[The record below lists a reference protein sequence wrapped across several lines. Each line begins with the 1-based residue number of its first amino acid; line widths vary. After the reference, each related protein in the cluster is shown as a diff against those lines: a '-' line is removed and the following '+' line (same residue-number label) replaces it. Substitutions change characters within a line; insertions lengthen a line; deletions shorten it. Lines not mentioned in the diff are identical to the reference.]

1 MILEH
6 RKKCLYE
13 VLSYRE
19 LGALYYYSNGR
30 KGEISDREL
39 DLKGIKNSEKVI
51 MCWKESAAKP
61 SNLILFLGMF
71 NEYNVYVDI
80 YIHKGIVLY

>member
-1 MILEH
+1 MILGH

-19 LGALYYYSNGR
+19 LGALYYYSIGR

-39 DLKGIKNSEKVI
+39 NLKGIKNSEKVI

-80 YIHKGIVLY
+80 LYS

>member
-1 MILEH
+1 MILIH
-6 RKKCLYE
+6 CKKCLYE

-19 LGALYYYSNGR
+19 LGALYYYSIGR

-51 MCWKESAAKP
+51 MC
-61 SNLILFLGMF
+61 
-71 NEYNVYVDI
+71 
-80 YIHKGIVLY
+80 